1 MVVNIKLAAF
11 LLFYIVSL
19 LSCADRIKQTDELK
33 QEMADKKIK
42 RVTNAE
48 LNETV
53 NAWGEQMVAVMQN
66 ELTAKLKAGGS
77 ADSLCQ
83 LRQLPKTTAL
93 AKRYAV
99 RVSLLG
105 SQDVQNADLAPKE
118 REVLDA
124 YLYNAENKLP
134 QQSNI
139 QRIGDTLFVYNSAVS
154 LENPICQACFGDQKQ
169 PLAVW
174 RLAFPK
180 RELIRRMTAK
190 KK

>member
-1 MVVNIKLAAF
+1 MLRTSFF
-11 LLFYIVSL
+11 LFLTSSLSL

-48 LNETV
+48 LSETV
-53 NAWGEQMVAVMQN
+53 NTWGEQMVVVMQN
-66 ELTAKLKAGGS
+66 ELTAKLKAGGP

-105 SQDVQNADLAPKE
+105 PQDVQNTNLAPKE

-139 QRIGDTLFVYNSAVS
+139 QRIGDTLFVYNTVAPA
-154 LENPICQACFGDQKQ
+154 ENPICKACFGNQKQ

-174 RLAFPK
+174 RLAFLK
-180 RELIRRMTAK
+180 REIIRRMKAK

>member
-1 MVVNIKLAAF
+1 MTRKTLLF
-11 LLFYIVSL
+11 LLFL
-19 LSCADRIKQTDELK
+19 LASCNPDRIRQTDELK

-53 NAWGEQMVAVMQN
+53 NAWGEQMIGVMQN
-66 ELTAKLKAGGS
+66 ELTAKLQAGGS

-93 AKRYAV
+93 AKRYDV
-99 RVSLLG
+99 GVNLLG
-105 SQDVQNADLAPKE
+105 PQDVKNPRLAAKE
-118 REVLDA
+118 REILDA

-139 QRIGDTLFVYNSAVS
+139 QRIGDSLFVYNVVVPT
-154 LENPICQACFGDQKQ
+154 ENIICKTCFGNQSQ
-169 PLAVW
+169 PLGVW
-174 RLAFPK
+174 RLVFRK
-180 RELIRRMTAK
+180 REVVRRMSVK